1 MNNSG
6 QANQASAGSQN
17 AKFECKAAKFNR
29 KRPLLPPV
37 GISGT
42 APNKNR
48 SLLRPVRQLS
58 QKCRSLYFGW
68 KKWRH
73 GVYSSSLLLNM
84 YVTRTRPMWARGSVT
99 VVLGYVD
106 IDGTKNVRHYKGR
119 INVQQHSIIK
129 NRLVVTIQVVKIGVL
144 ESARRFRDELQRR
157 LNLAL
162 VTSVATKE

>member
-1 MNNSG
+1 MNSSG
-6 QANQASAGSQN
+6 QANQARAGSQN
-17 AKFECKAAKFNR
+17 AKYECKAAKFNR

-73 GVYSSSLLLNM
+73 GVYSSSLLLNN
-84 YVTRTRPMWARGSVT
+84 
-99 VVLGYVD
+99 VLNKDQAHMSALLRNSGLRLCGHRRNQKWKAPTD
-106 IDGTKNVRHYKGR
+106 ETILS
-119 INVQQHSIIK
+119 SILSSIFPNSHRSSCK
-129 NRLVVTIQVVKIGVL
+129 KWGL
-144 ESARRFRDELQRR
+144 ESAVRFRDELEED
-157 LNLAL
+157 LAK
-162 VTSVATKE
+162 VTSLGTEEE

>member
-1 MNNSG
+1 MNFSTYILSSKNEIFS
-6 QANQASAGSQN
+6 SQLVLKWCVPRILCLTSWGWMSILEFSKLSFVN
-17 AKFECKAAKFNR
+17 RWTAADKQIRPALGHKMLKFECKAAKFNR

-106 IDGTKNVRHYKGR
+106 IDGTKNVR
-119 INVQQHSIIK
+119 Q
-129 NRLVVTIQVVKIGVL
+129 
-144 ESARRFRDELQRR
+144 
-157 LNLAL
+157 
-162 VTSVATKE
+162 